1 VFVSTTAPTPAA
13 AAAPAGTPVLEL
25 SHASFGYAD
34 QAVVQGADLTVR
46 AGEVVA
52 VLGPNGSGKSTLVRG
67 LLGLNDRLGGEVRLF
82 GTARESFHDHGRL
95 GYVPQRHTLSASVR
109 ATVEEIVAVGR
120 LSHQRWWWPVRRA
133 AHDQEVIA
141 RALEV
146 VGLSDR
152 ADADVST
159 LSGGQQRRVLI
170 ARALASEPDVL
181 LMDEPTAGVD
191 AANQQVLSTVLAR
204 LRERGTTMVI
214 VTHELTALAGIVSRI
229 VLVQGGRIAFD
240 GTPDEFA
247 TRTGQFTPDHHD
259 HHEHDHDEVDPRT
272 RVRGTPTSGPLDPR
286 GGIR

>member
-1 VFVSTTAPTPAA
+1 MSTTAPTTAA
-13 AAAPAGTPVLEL
+13 AAAPAGAPVLEL

-82 GTARESFHDHGRL
+82 GTPRESFHDHGRL